1 MSKILQLGTEKSGR
15 PSGLTA
21 VAHFNVDCSL
31 LIVVFFI
38 YISVGNYTGLFLLL
52 FTIPHKATCEIM
64 EGMDF
69 FGQYAKLMLGWM

>member
-1 MSKILQLGTEKSGR
+1 MGTEKSGR

-21 VAHFNVDCSL
+21 VAHFNVDCYL

-38 YISVGNYTGLFLLL
+38 IYISLLRTIRVFFLLL